1 MINIQILH
9 GKDRKDFILEIKFE
23 DLKERIETEDYL
35 QDMESVKYSDLTKSK
50 KKIKELATKLV
61 KETAS
66 AIKHD
71 SLIQTQIS
79 VAGRRAAL
87 FSLEVNIINLPY
99 ANYKK
104 ISNFVNEDE
113 AYPVNVYVETR
124 SEYINVSGFRI
135 DELASGD
142 DLVAHSDDYIMQLA
156 ADIEVKLQEI
166 KEYQKP
172 EKKTASKKG

>member
-1 MINIQILH
+1 M
-9 GKDRKDFILEIKFE
+9 EIRFE

-50 KKIKELATKLV
+50 KKVKELASRLV
-61 KETAS
+61 KEVVS

-79 VAGRRAAL
+79 VAGRRSAL
-87 FSLEVNIINLPY
+87 FSLEVNIVNLPY

-113 AYPVNVYVETR
+113 SYPVNVYFETR
-124 SEYINVSGFRI
+124 SEFINVSGFRI

-142 DLVAHSDDYIMQLA
+142 DIVANSDDYIMQLA
-156 ADIEVKLQEI
+156 ADITIKLKEI
-166 KEYQKP
+166 KEYKKP
-172 EKKTASKKG
+172 EKKTANKK